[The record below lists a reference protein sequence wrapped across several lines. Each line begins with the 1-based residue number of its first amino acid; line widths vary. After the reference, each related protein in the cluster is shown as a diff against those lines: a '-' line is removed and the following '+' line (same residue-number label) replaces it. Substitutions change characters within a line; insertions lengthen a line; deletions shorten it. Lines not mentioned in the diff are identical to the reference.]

1 MQADDGWST
10 YSDNGWT
17 LRYRHITSNLVSV
30 EASKTS
36 TGNNYAVS
44 GDVVMAGIPFDVA
57 FSQFIHCVM
66 EVAGTNVGNGRA
78 RLADN
83 NGLYLYTPA
92 YGNSVTYTAFG
103 VVTVK

>member
-1 MQADDGWST
+1 M
-10 YSDNGWT
+10 
-17 LRYRHITSNLVSV
+17 RYRHITSNLVSV
-30 EASKTS
+30 EASKTV

-44 GDVVMAGIPFDVA
+44 GDLVMAGIPFDVA

-103 VVTVK
+103 IVAVK